1 MKQRG
6 FTVVE
11 LIITVTI
18 MGILL
23 ILTVVNVSSSQMR
36 ARDDERSTDVQSIAL
51 NLESYFSA
59 QQTDNLMSGGS
70 YVGSDYLTDTTFV
83 GGTLPDIDP
92 KVLRAPGV
100 DISAPQSFIAATN
113 AVQTKSGVLPQPT
126 KNTYVYQPLTTTNTL
141 CTDPFIDGACR
152 KFNIYYY
159 LESDNQVYMITSKN
173 Q

>member
-23 ILTVVNVSSSQMR
+23 VLTVVNVSSSQMR
-36 ARDDERSTDVQSIAL
+36 ARDDERATDVQSIAL

-59 QQTDNLMSGGS
+59 QQADNFMSGGT
-70 YVGSDYLTDTTFV
+70 YVGANYLTDSTFV
-83 GGTLPDIDP
+83 GGVLPDVDP
-92 KVLRAPGV
+92 KVLRAPGI
-100 DISAPQSFIAATN
+100 DLSDPQSFIKATN
-113 AVQTKSGVLPQPT
+113 NTQTKTGVLPQPT
-126 KNTYVYQPLTTTNTL
+126 KDTYVYQPLTAAGAL
-141 CTDPFIDGACR
+141 CADPFTDGACR
-152 KFNIYYY
+152 KFNIFYF
-159 LESDNQVYMITSKN
+159 LENGSKVEMITSKN

>member
-11 LIITVTI
+11 LIITITI

-23 ILTVVNVSSSQMR
+23 VLTVVNVSSSQMR
-36 ARDDERSTDVQSIAL
+36 ARDDERAADVQSIAL

-59 QQTDNLMSGGS
+59 QQTDNAFSGGS
-70 YVGSDYLTDTTFV
+70 YVGADYLTDSTFV

-92 KVLRAPGV
+92 KVLRAPG
-100 DISAPQSFIAATN
+100 IELSAPQSFIKATN
-113 AVQTKSGVLPQPT
+113 NVQTKAGVLPQPT
-126 KNTYVYQPLTTTNTL
+126 KDTYVYQPLTAAGAL
-141 CTDPFIDGACR
+141 CADPFLDGSCR
-152 KFNIYYY
+152 KFNIFY
-159 LESDNQVYMITSKN
+159 LLENGNQVEMITSKN